1 MLQSINKK
9 KIYFYL
15 VSFLF
20 ISTIFNNNLI
30 SSLKNVFKVRE
41 VEVENVK
48 KEISEN
54 ILSNTSFLKGENIF
68 FVNKNFLIER
78 LDKLNFIEN
87 INIKKKYPSTINIV
101 TQETSLIGITYI
113 DQKKH
118 FVGLNG
124 KFIFEKDII
133 NKKKLPVIFGKFNPD
148 EFILLQKE
156 LLKQKVNLSHINR
169 YYFHKN
175 KRWDLYFKNNIIVQ
189 LPNKNYSKAIELFRE
204 FKISNKIASDTII
217 DLRVENRLI
226 LKNE

>member
-30 SSLKNVFKVRE
+30 SNLKNVFKIRE

-48 KEISEN
+48 KEINEN

-68 FVNKNFLIER
+68 FVNKNILIER

-87 INIKKKYPSTINIV
+87 ISIKKKYPSIINI
-101 TQETSLIGITYI
+101 QAKETDLIAITYFN
-113 DQKKH
+113 QKKY
-118 FVGLNG
+118 FLGQNG
-124 KFIFEKDII
+124 NFIIAKQIS
-133 NKKKLPVIFGKFNPD
+133 NKKKLPTIFGKFEPD
-148 EFILLQKE
+148 DYIFLQRE
-156 LLKQKVNLSHINR
+156 LLSQKIDLNEITR

-175 KRWDLYFKNNIIVQ
+175 KRWDLYFANNIIIQ
-189 LPNKNYSKAIELFRE
+189 LPNKNISEAINLFKK
-204 FKISNKIASDTII
+204 FTLKNNINSNTII
-217 DLRVENRLI
+217 DLRIKNRLI
-226 LKNE
+226 LRNG

>member
-30 SSLKNVFKVRE
+30 SNLKNVFKIRE

-48 KEISEN
+48 KEINEN

-87 INIKKKYPSTINIV
+87 INIKKKYPSTINII

>member
-9 KIYFYL
+9 KIYFFL
-15 VSFLF
+15 VFFLF

-30 SSLKNVFKVRE
+30 SNLKNVFKVRE

-48 KEISEN
+48 KEISKN

>member
-30 SSLKNVFKVRE
+30 SNLKNVFKIRE

-48 KEISEN
+48 KEINEN

-78 LDKLNFIEN
+78 LDKLKFIEN
-87 INIKKKYPSTINIV
+87 ISIKKKYPSIINI
-101 TQETSLIGITYI
+101 QAKETDLIAITYFN
-113 DQKKH
+113 QKKY
-118 FVGLNG
+118 FVGQNG
-124 KFIFEKDII
+124 NFIIAKQIS
-133 NKKKLPVIFGKFNPD
+133 NKKKLPTIFGKFEPD
-148 EFILLQKE
+148 DYIFLQRE
-156 LLKQKVNLSHINR
+156 LLNQKIDLDEITR

-175 KRWDLYFKNNIIVQ
+175 KRWDLYFANNIIIQ
-189 LPNKNYSKAIELFRE
+189 LPNKNISEAINLFKKFRSKNNIN
-204 FKISNKIASDTII
+204 SNTII
-217 DLRVENRLI
+217 DLRIKNRLI
-226 LKNE
+226 LRNG

>member
-30 SSLKNVFKVRE
+30 SNLKNVFKVRE

-78 LDKLNFIEN
+78 LNKLNFIEN
-87 INIKKKYPSTINIV
+87 INIKKKYPSTINII

-124 KFIFEKDII
+124 KFIFEEDII

-217 DLRVENRLI
+217 DLRFENRLI

>member
-9 KIYFYL
+9 KIYFFL

-30 SSLKNVFKVRE
+30 SNLKNVFKVRE

-48 KEISEN
+48 KEISKN

-87 INIKKKYPSTINIV
+87 INIKKKYPSTINII

>member
-30 SSLKNVFKVRE
+30 SNLKNVFKVRE

-87 INIKKKYPSTINIV
+87 INIKKKYPSTINII

-156 LLKQKVNLSHINR
+156 LV
-169 YYFHKN
+169 
-175 KRWDLYFKNNIIVQ
+175 
-189 LPNKNYSKAIELFRE
+189 
-204 FKISNKIASDTII
+204 
-217 DLRVENRLI
+217 
-226 LKNE
+226 

>member
-30 SSLKNVFKVRE
+30 SNLKNVFKIRE

-48 KEISEN
+48 KEIREN
-54 ILSNTSFLKGENIF
+54 ILSNTSFLKDENIF

-87 INIKKKYPSTINIV
+87 INIKKKYPSIINI
-101 TQETSLIGITYI
+101 QAKETDLIAITYFN
-113 DQKKH
+113 QKKY
-118 FVGLNG
+118 FVGQNG
-124 KFIFEKDII
+124 NFIIAKQIS
-133 NKKKLPVIFGKFNPD
+133 NKKKLPTIFGKFEPD
-148 EFILLQKE
+148 DYIFLQRE
-156 LLKQKVNLSHINR
+156 LLSQKIGLNEITR

-175 KRWDLYFKNNIIVQ
+175 KRWDLYFANNIIIQ
-189 LPNKNYSKAIELFRE
+189 LPNKNISEAINLFKK
-204 FKISNKIASDTII
+204 FTLKNNINPNTII
-217 DLRVENRLI
+217 DLRIKNRLI
-226 LKNE
+226 LRNG

>member
-30 SSLKNVFKVRE
+30 SNLKNVFKIRE

-54 ILSNTSFLKGENIF
+54 ILLNTSFLKGENIF

-87 INIKKKYPSTINIV
+87 INIKKKYPSTINII

>member
-30 SSLKNVFKVRE
+30 SNLKNVFKVRE
-41 VEVENVK
+41 VKVENVK

-87 INIKKKYPSTINIV
+87 INIKKKYPSTINII

-156 LLKQKVNLSHINR
+156 LV
-169 YYFHKN
+169 
-175 KRWDLYFKNNIIVQ
+175 
-189 LPNKNYSKAIELFRE
+189 
-204 FKISNKIASDTII
+204 
-217 DLRVENRLI
+217 
-226 LKNE
+226 

>member
-30 SSLKNVFKVRE
+30 SNLKNVFKIRK

-48 KEISEN
+48 KEINEN

-87 INIKKKYPSTINIV
+87 INIKKKYPSTINII

>member
-30 SSLKNVFKVRE
+30 GNLKNVFKVRE
-41 VEVENVK
+41 VEIENVK

-78 LDKLNFIEN
+78 LNKLNFIEN
-87 INIKKKYPSTINIV
+87 INIKKKYPSTINII

-124 KFIFEKDII
+124 KFIFEEDII

>member
-30 SSLKNVFKVRE
+30 SNLKNVFKVRE

-48 KEISEN
+48 KEISKN

-87 INIKKKYPSTINIV
+87 INIKKKYPSTINII

>member
-30 SSLKNVFKVRE
+30 SNLKNVFKVRE

-87 INIKKKYPSTINIV
+87 INIKKKYPSTINII

>member
-9 KIYFYL
+9 KIYFFL

-30 SSLKNVFKVRE
+30 SNLKNVFKVRE

-48 KEISEN
+48 KEISKN

>member
-30 SSLKNVFKVRE
+30 SNLKNVFKIRE

-48 KEISEN
+48 KEINDN
-54 ILSNTSFLKGENIF
+54 ILLNTSFLKGENIF
-68 FVNKNFLIER
+68 FVNKKFLIER

-87 INIKKKYPSTINIV
+87 INIKKKYPSTINII